1 MINDSNDE
9 SEQHLLWCAYTN
21 FRLIHTLVFNY
32 LGTYYTSLT
41 LNCVFQ
47 CMMLSASYLSLIL
60 AFDRV

>member
-32 LGTYYTSLT
+32 LGTLYQLNIKLRIQMYDVICLLFIFNTSL
-41 LNCVFQ
+41 
-47 CMMLSASYLSLIL
+47 
-60 AFDRV
+60 